1 MSKEL
6 IAATERELQ
15 DWPGTNMTQDQ
26 QGTHGKIVLH
36 FSGQS
41 RLVVISCTP
50 SDHRAVPN
58 HLAVVRRELR
68 NMGAQKAHVV
78 VGKPKAERPIKAFKP
93 VTQAPFKELE
103 LTMKPS
109 NKIEA
114 IFVSISDLR
123 YGEMLDFAEI
133 LAGAAIE
140 LKLRRSVA
148 ADWANMLQAVI
159 ERDGVKA

>member
-1 MSKEL
+1 
-6 IAATERELQ
+6 
-15 DWPGTNMTQDQ
+15 
-26 QGTHGKIVLH
+26 
-36 FSGQS
+36 
-41 RLVVISCTP
+41 
-50 SDHRAVPN
+50 
-58 HLAVVRRELR
+58 
-68 NMGAQKAHVV
+68 
-78 VGKPKAERPIKAFKP
+78 
-93 VTQAPFKELE
+93 
-103 LTMKPS
+103 MKPS